1 VSGYSDLAVL
11 SDGTILCFYARGN
24 DPAKSMYKSGAL
36 TLARFNLEWLTDGRD
51 SITPPAK

>member
-1 VSGYSDLAVL
+1 MSGYSDLAVL